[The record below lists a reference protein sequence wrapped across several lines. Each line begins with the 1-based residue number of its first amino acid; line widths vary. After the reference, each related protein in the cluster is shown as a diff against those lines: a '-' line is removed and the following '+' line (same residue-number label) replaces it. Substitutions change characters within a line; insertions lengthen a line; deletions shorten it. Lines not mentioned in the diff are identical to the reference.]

1 MLQPASPAMIAL
13 EATRSRLERMATLLQ
28 PIEHATQLIHQT
40 PHRVVVTG
48 MGKCAHIGRK
58 IAATLQSTGQPA
70 VFLHPGEALHGD
82 LGMIEPG
89 DALLALSNSGQTNE
103 VLHVANYAHRTGP
116 LVVITGKED
125 SPLAHRADVL
135 LLIPDGPEGDS
146 LNRAPMASSTAM
158 LVAGD
163 MLAAQL
169 MAARGFTEQQFLSL
183 HHGGYLGQAIR
194 EGK

>member
-1 MLQPASPAMIAL
+1 MIAL
-13 EATRSRLERMATLLQ
+13 EAARHRLDRMGAMIPAVEQAAQLL
-28 PIEHATQLIHQT
+28 TN
-40 PHRVVVTG
+40 RVVVTG

-89 DALLALSNSGQTNE
+89 DSLLALSNSGQTSE

-116 LVVITGKED
+116 LVVITGNAD
-125 SPLAHRADVL
+125 SPLAHKADAL
-135 LLIPDGPEGDS
+135 LLLPDGPEGDY

-163 MLAAQL
+163 MLAATI
-169 MAARGFTEQQFLSL
+169 MTARGFTEQQFLSL
-183 HHGGYLGQAIR
+183 HHGGYLGNSIR
-194 EGK
+194 ERNGG